1 MNELEFP
8 EEAISRP
15 DQKPGTPEERMFDEV
30 SKQWNSSSKPDA
42 ANRGRSSS
50 SQENS
55 HMRSYSAQGDT
66 AGITPEELSDGSAK
80 DQAKVA
86 EDQTK
91 VSYPERDSHSRM
103 SSVPDS
109 GNAEDQ
115 REVTFPNG
123 RSQMRDQSN
132 SADSV
137 SDEQQPG
144 HEAERASRGPR
155 VNNLANLD
163 HLLDILKQEKLSTP
177 EKDSHSR
184 MSSVPDSGNAEDQ
197 REVGYPNGRSQMR
210 DQSNSAD
217 SGSDEQQPGHEAER
231 TSRGL
236 RVNNLA
242 NLDHLL
248 DILKQELD
256 RLDHRP
262 QVPSTERNPDFA
274 RPSRETQEL
283 IIKSLTPH
291 NPHLRGGSSRP

>member
-144 HEAERASRGPR
+144 HEAER
-155 VNNLANLD
+155 
-163 HLLDILKQEKLSTP
+163 
-177 EKDSHSR
+177 
-184 MSSVPDSGNAEDQ
+184 
-197 REVGYPNGRSQMR
+197 
-210 DQSNSAD
+210 
-217 SGSDEQQPGHEAER
+217 